1 MISDQV
7 FLICQATRLS
17 LRHKDMDTTRKEINA
32 MEDLR
37 EKVDEVFSDEN
48 LAFPYS
54 IFYLG
59 WETNKVR
66 VKSRR
71 EKKLLLLLLLY
82 SLRYTLLG
90 SEFFLQNLATE
101 INTCRVSVVSRY
113 QNGSYERLSKKYLE
127 LIFHCLLSGDF
138 RRAVS

>member
-1 MISDQV
+1 MFLCWFYTSYMQPFSCFLIGSFFSWHGIKQGIEMVIDQV
-7 FLICQATRLS
+7 YLICQATRLS

-37 EKVDEVFSDEN
+37 EKVDLVFSDEN

-66 VKSRR
+66 VK
-71 EKKLLLLLLLY
+71 
-82 SLRYTLLG
+82 
-90 SEFFLQNLATE
+90 
-101 INTCRVSVVSRY
+101 I
-113 QNGSYERLSKKYLE
+113 
-127 LIFHCLLSGDF
+127 II
-138 RRAVS
+138 

>member
-1 MISDQV
+1 M
-7 FLICQATRLS
+7 S

-37 EKVDEVFSDEN
+37 EKVEEVFSDED

-66 VKSRR
+66 VMSKK
-71 EKKLLLLLLLY
+71 EKIIICPQ
-82 SLRYTLLG
+82 YTLFCVH
-90 SEFFLQNLATE
+90 FFP
-101 INTCRVSVVSRY
+101 
-113 QNGSYERLSKKYLE
+113 
-127 LIFHCLLSGDF
+127 
-138 RRAVS
+138 

>member
-1 MISDQV
+1 MISDKG
-7 FLICQATRLS
+7 FLISQATRLS

-37 EKVDEVFSDEN
+37 EKVGEVFSDEN

-66 VKSRR
+66 VTKRK
-71 EKKLLLLLLLY
+71 EKDNNTV
-82 SLRYTLLG
+82 SNTL
-90 SEFFLQNLATE
+90 
-101 INTCRVSVVSRY
+101 
-113 QNGSYERLSKKYLE
+113 YLE
-127 LIFHCLLSGDF
+127 SHYQEI
-138 RRAVS
+138 

>member
-59 WETNKVR
+59 WKTNKVR

-71 EKKLLLLLLLY
+71 EKNNYYYYNIARSTLY
-82 SLRYTLLG
+82 LG
-90 SEFFLQNLATE
+90 
-101 INTCRVSVVSRY
+101 
-113 QNGSYERLSKKYLE
+113 
-127 LIFHCLLSGDF
+127 LIFFSRISLP
-138 RRAVS
+138 R

>member
-1 MISDQV
+1 M
-7 FLICQATRLS
+7 S

-66 VKSRR
+66 SRK
-71 EKKLLLLLLLY
+71 E
-82 SLRYTLLG
+82 
-90 SEFFLQNLATE
+90 N
-101 INTCRVSVVSRY
+101 
-113 QNGSYERLSKKYLE
+113 
-127 LIFHCLLSGDF
+127 
-138 RRAVS
+138 

>member
-71 EKKLLLLLLLY
+71 EKNNNYYYNIACSTLY
-82 SLRYTLLG
+82 LGPVFFSRISLPR
-90 SEFFLQNLATE
+90 
-101 INTCRVSVVSRY
+101 
-113 QNGSYERLSKKYLE
+113 
-127 LIFHCLLSGDF
+127 
-138 RRAVS
+138 

>member
-1 MISDQV
+1 MLKVECNIVEYTTVFLCSDWLYFSWHGMSDQV

-37 EKVDEVFSDEN
+37 EEVDKVFSDEN

-66 VKSRR
+66 VMSRKGR
-71 EKKLLLLLLLY
+71 K
-82 SLRYTLLG
+82 
-90 SEFFLQNLATE
+90 
-101 INTCRVSVVSRY
+101 
-113 QNGSYERLSKKYLE
+113 
-127 LIFHCLLSGDF
+127 
-138 RRAVS
+138 

>member
-71 EKKLLLLLLLY
+71 EKNYYYYYYYYIACGTLY
-82 SLRYTLLG
+82 LGPNFFSRISLPR
-90 SEFFLQNLATE
+90 
-101 INTCRVSVVSRY
+101 
-113 QNGSYERLSKKYLE
+113 
-127 LIFHCLLSGDF
+127 
-138 RRAVS
+138 

>member
-17 LRHKDMDTTRKEINA
+17 LRHIDMDTTRKEINA

-59 WETNKVR
+59 WETNKVG
-66 VKSRR
+66 VMS
-71 EKKLLLLLLLY
+71 
-82 SLRYTLLG
+82 
-90 SEFFLQNLATE
+90 
-101 INTCRVSVVSRY
+101 
-113 QNGSYERLSKKYLE
+113 SKKKIIL
-127 LIFHCLLSGDF
+127 
-138 RRAVS
+138 

>member
-1 MISDQV
+1 MISDQG
-7 FLICQATRLS
+7 FLIFQATRLS

-37 EKVDEVFSDEN
+37 EKVGEVFSDEN

-66 VKSRR
+66 VIYRK
-71 EKKLLLLLLLY
+71 EKDKNDIASNTLY
-82 SLRYTLLG
+82 LYL
-90 SEFFLQNLATE
+90 FFFN
-101 INTCRVSVVSRY
+101 
-113 QNGSYERLSKKYLE
+113 
-127 LIFHCLLSGDF
+127 
-138 RRAVS
+138 